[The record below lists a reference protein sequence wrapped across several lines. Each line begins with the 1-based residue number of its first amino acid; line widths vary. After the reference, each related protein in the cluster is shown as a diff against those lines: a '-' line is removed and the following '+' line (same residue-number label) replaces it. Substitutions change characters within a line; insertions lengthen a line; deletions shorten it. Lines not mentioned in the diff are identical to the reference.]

1 MFLKVSLFKLL
12 KNVAQKNNVFLFR
25 DGFFGLT
32 VCQNEQVFGH
42 SDVWGAQQRGSSPA
56 WASSTFPE
64 IKWRWISSQAG
75 NLSSIIAS
83 CVTFFSS
90 TPPLFCVVL
99 IDPKCFVTA
108 HFLGC
113 SADCRGQDSHYVSHM
128 KFRCKTFTRIML
140 WWHTTKAWRMFARWN
155 LWTVVH
161 ILPSTFFDNLDPRQ
175 NVQ

>member
-83 CVTFFSS
+83 CVTFFFFLFLHPSPILCSFNRSKMFCNSS
-90 TPPLFCVVL
+90 FS
-99 IDPKCFVTA
+99 
-108 HFLGC
+108 GMQ
-113 SADCRGQDSHYVSHM
+113 CRLQGPGFSLCVSHEVLM
-128 KFRCKTFTRIML
+128 QDV
-140 WWHTTKAWRMFARWN
+140 HQN
-155 LWTVVH
+155 YVVMTYH
-161 ILPSTFFDNLDPRQ
+161 
-175 NVQ
+175 